1 MAEVGFKRNCSQGFN
16 SHLGIPMWYLMSH
29 YMIQPRSIRAPQKTK
44 AELREMLAEAVRN
57 TAQPPGPRRPAKA
70 KTDRPKKAA

>member
-1 MAEVGFKRNCSQGFN
+1 
-16 SHLGIPMWYLMSH
+16 MSH

-57 TAQPPGPRRPAKA
+57 TAQPPGPKRPAKA
-70 KTDRPKKAA
+70 ETDRPKKAA